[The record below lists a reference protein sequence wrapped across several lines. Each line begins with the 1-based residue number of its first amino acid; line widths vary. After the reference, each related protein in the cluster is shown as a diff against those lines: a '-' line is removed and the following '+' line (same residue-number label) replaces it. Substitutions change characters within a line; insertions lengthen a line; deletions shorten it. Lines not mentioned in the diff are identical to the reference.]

1 MNYMDIE
8 VIHIYI
14 SVASTGYPR
23 SVLDAYTYGI
33 PVTKNGKIITFADLF
48 LKNGMVYYAKLENDL
63 FELLSGSYDFS
74 IIFDERRVGE
84 TIVSAKILEIKLIK
98 SENTNI

>member
-1 MNYMDIE
+1 MDIE
-8 VIHIYI
+8 TKYVNI

-23 SVLDAYTYGI
+23 SVLAACRYGI

-48 LKNGMVYYAKLENDL
+48 LRNGMVYYAKLENDL
-63 FELLSGSYDFS
+63 FELLSGSYDFCVT
-74 IIFDERRVGE
+74 FDERRVGE